1 MNIFKAFGGRAA
13 IFDGAMG
20 TMLQSAGLKSG
31 EMPETLNYRDPEAV
45 KRVHKAYIAAGADI
59 LTTNSFGANGIKMR
73 GSGLD
78 AAETIFRAVKIAR
91 EAADEAGRKVLVA
104 ADIGPTGKLMAPFGD
119 LEFGQAYE
127 AYAAPAKAAQEAG
140 ADFVL
145 IETMSDLYECKA
157 ALLAVKENCDLPV
170 AVSVT
175 FDSANRMLLG
185 ADAECAA
192 VYLNGLGADA
202 VGVNCGQ
209 GPDGMEDAA
218 RQLCRYSQAPVFVNA
233 NAGMPMLI
241 GGKTFYRE
249 TPGKFAGF
257 AKKLLSF
264 GASAFGGCCGTAPEH
279 IKAMKEA
286 VGEQRPA
293 RREVYSVPACCTGT
307 RVFRFEKGVTAL
319 IGERLN
325 PTGKPALKEALRR
338 RDYAFAA
345 AEAADQR
352 EAGADL
358 LDVNAGLPDINET
371 EVLCG
376 LVKAI
381 QAEIDIPLQI
391 DSANPE
397 SLAAAAR
404 IYNGIP
410 VINSVNGKDESL
422 DSVLPTVKKYGAPA
436 VALLL
441 DENGIS
447 DSPEGRLKV
456 AGKIKSRAAEY
467 GIAPERLLFD
477 ALTMTV
483 ATDAKS
489 GDKTLECI
497 EKLTR
502 EGLLTVSGVSNISYG
517 MPGREA
523 INAAFLESARSR
535 GLSAAIINPASET
548 AKLII
553 KKEYP
558 SPVPFVYDSGAEP
571 ETQNTAKRAE
581 LTLYDSVFRGIS
593 AAARDCAKR
602 ELESGKTPLRVIDE
616 IIVPALNALGAG
628 YERRELFLPHLL
640 GGAEAAKAAF
650 AVLNSAMGENA
661 GGNGVKVVMATVQGD
676 IHDIGKNIV
685 VSLLSNYGFGVID
698 LGKDVPPQKVLES
711 ARESGAQI
719 VGLSALMTT
728 TVPAMAETVRLLH
741 AELPGV
747 KVMVGGAVL
756 TQEYANAMGADFYGP
771 DAMAAVKYAQTFIK
785 RK

>member
-1 MNIFKAFGGRAA
+1 M
-13 IFDGAMG
+13 
-20 TMLQSAGLKSG
+20 
-31 EMPETLNYRDPEAV
+31 
-45 KRVHKAYIAAGADI
+45 
-59 LTTNSFGANGIKMR
+59 
-73 GSGLD
+73 
-78 AAETIFRAVKIAR
+78 
-91 EAADEAGRKVLVA
+91 
-104 ADIGPTGKLMAPFGD
+104 
-119 LEFGQAYE
+119 
-127 AYAAPAKAAQEAG
+127 
-140 ADFVL
+140 
-145 IETMSDLYECKA
+145 
-157 ALLAVKENCDLPV
+157 
-170 AVSVT
+170 
-175 FDSANRMLLG
+175 
-185 ADAECAA
+185 
-192 VYLNGLGADA
+192 
-202 VGVNCGQ
+202 
-209 GPDGMEDAA
+209 
-218 RQLCRYSQAPVFVNA
+218 
-233 NAGMPMLI
+233 
-241 GGKTFYRE
+241 
-249 TPGKFAGF
+249 
-257 AKKLLSF
+257 
-264 GASAFGGCCGTAPEH
+264 
-279 IKAMKEA
+279 
-286 VGEQRPA
+286 
-293 RREVYSVPACCTGT
+293 
-307 RVFRFEKGVTAL
+307 
-319 IGERLN
+319 
-325 PTGKPALKEALRR
+325 KEALRR

-358 LDVNAGLPDINET
+358 LDVNAGLPDIDET

-571 ETQNTAKRAE
+571 ETQNASKRAE

-628 YERRELFLPHLL
+628 YERRELFLPRLL

-650 AVLNSAMGENA
+650 AVLNSALGGSG

-698 LGKDVPPQKVLES
+698 LGKDVLPQKVLES

-771 DAMAAVKYAQTFIK
+771 DAMAAVKYAQTFIN